1 LTPGYPT
8 LTTVTLGAN
17 EVIHSQA
24 LARAVYA
31 RRNLIILDD
40 VLSALD
46 ATTERHIVD
55 NLIGP
60 HGLFKELGATVLLIT
75 HASKYH
81 QKKKKK
87 IPPQNFP
94 RLRF

>member
-1 LTPGYPT
+1 M
-8 LTTVTLGAN
+8 
-17 EVIHSQA
+17 IQA

-31 RRNLIILDD
+31 HRNMIILDD

-60 HGLFKELGATVLLIT
+60 KGLFKELGTTVLLIT
-75 HASKYH
+75 HASMSSSVPL
-81 QKKKKK
+81 
-87 IPPQNFP
+87 IC
-94 RLRF
+94 

>member
-1 LTPGYPT
+1 MRYGSVSGLLLTVAV
-8 LTTVTLGAN
+8 L
-17 EVIHSQA
+17 QA

-55 NLIGP
+55 SLIGP
-60 HGLFKELGATVLLIT
+60 KGLFKELGTTVLLIT
-75 HASKYH
+75 HASKC
-81 QKKKKK
+81 
-87 IPPQNFP
+87 FP
-94 RLRF
+94 KEL